1 MKEMHMPGPLHG
13 IKVLEVCQ
21 IIAGPYCGTAL
32 ADLGAEVIK
41 LEPPAGEGAR
51 RIGQFAP
58 HESKAFH
65 SLSRGKRGL
74 VIDLTTQSGRAVVHR
89 LIRDIDVFITNPRP
103 GVTRRLQIDYDSLR
117 QHRPDLIY
125 LETTGFGVEGP
136 SAERAGSDIVVQAYS
151 GLLAGDMK
159 VGPDGAPEHVT
170 ATAPADYVAA
180 LGGAMGVCAALY
192 HRNLTGEGQFI
203 STSLLAAGLT
213 LQSSWVSRVPV
224 SDAILVEPL
233 RATLNEMRAN
243 GSSYAEMN
251 ATRRDLPRQGKA
263 FRLYYGGYRVK
274 DGAII
279 LGALTPRNREQIRR
293 ALGITDDPTDSDDF
307 NAISPDSDD
316 VVAELKQRISNILM
330 TATMDEWIARL
341 DAEGAPASKVNWPEE
356 IADDPQVAAINIM
369 RDIEHPLTGPERHVG
384 PLIEMSGTPTGTDRS
399 SPPLDA
405 ETDDILCEHGFSE
418 TEIADLRSSGA
429 IGVSTGV

>member
-1 MKEMHMPGPLHG
+1 MPGPLDG

-32 ADLGAEVIK
+32 ADLGAEVVK
-41 LEPPAGEGAR
+41 LEPPSGEGAR

-58 HESKAFH
+58 NESKAFH

-74 VIDLTTQSGRAVVHR
+74 VVDLTTTDGRAVVHR
-89 LIRDIDVFITNPRP
+89 LIRDFDVFITNPRP
-103 GVTRRLQIDYDSLR
+103 GVSQRLQIDYASLR

-125 LETTGFGVEGP
+125 LETTGFGVQGP

-192 HRNLTGEGQFI
+192 HRNLTGEGQFL

-224 SDAILVEPL
+224 PDAILVEPL
-233 RATLNEMRAN
+233 RETLNAMRAN

-251 ATRRDLPRQGKA
+251 AARRDLPRQGKA
-263 FRLYYGGYRVK
+263 FRLYYGGYRVQ

-279 LGALTPRNREQIRR
+279 LGALTPRNRAQIRR
-293 ALGITDDPTDSDDF
+293 ALGITNDPTDDDDF
-307 NAISPDSDD
+307 NAIAPESDG
-316 VVAELKQRISNILM
+316 VVAELKQRISETLL

-356 IADDPQVAAINIM
+356 IADDPQVEAMSLM

-384 PLIEMSGTPTGTDRS
+384 PLIEMSHTPTGTDRS
-399 SPPLDA
+399 SPPLDS
-405 ETDDILCEHGFSE
+405 ETDQILREHGFSE
-418 TEIADLRSSGA
+418 EEINQLRSSGA
-429 IGVSTGV
+429 IGAPS